1 MATFFGSDNADTI
14 TPEFVSGWISPSPAG
29 STPGNGTDYIF
40 AADGHDSLDGG
51 GGNDLITGGEGNDT
65 IRGGAGA
72 DSLMGGDGNDII
84 YNDESVYL
92 ADRYHD
98 EVYGGAGNDLIH
110 AFGAGSYFGQEN
122 NDRFIVKPVTGAGQ
136 QLFHGGSGRD
146 TLDFSTT
153 HIFTD
158 INLGTRE
165 VSTPNLNFSH
175 IENVVGNYL
184 ANRITGDFNNN
195 ELSGDGGADTIDGG
209 DGLDTISGGS
219 GFDVIYGGNGSDE
232 IRGGADNDVLYAN
245 RPGVMLGGFDDVRGG
260 GGDDILISSGAGTYV
275 GGSGNDNFI
284 CFAEDNSQ
292 HLFGGD
298 GVDTLQMGDL
308 TADTVI
314 NLTTGYTNVAWLWF
328 NGIEDLVIG
337 QHLDGGDNRL
347 YGSSVDN
354 RLVSGGGNDTIYG
367 YGGDDELLGGR
378 GDDTLVGGNG
388 DDRLV
393 GSHGND
399 WLRGGQGADVLEGGI
414 GSDRFDFNMG
424 TESQG
429 WDHDRIVGFDGAG
442 SAYGDTI
449 DLFGIDANIGVSGN
463 QAFEFLGAVSDS
475 QGLSHGAG
483 HLWTV
488 NTGGNTYV
496 RGNVDGDRFLELTI
510 LIEDGA
516 GTSASD
522 YERSDFIL

>member
-29 STPGNGTDYIF
+29 STPGDGTDYIF

-51 GGNDLITGGEGNDT
+51 GGNDLITGGGGNDT

-153 HIFTD
+153 HIFEN
-158 INLGTRE
+158 IYLGSRE

-175 IENVVGNYL
+175 IENVIGNYFD
-184 ANRITGDFNNN
+184 NRIFGDSEWNT
-195 ELSGDGGADTIDGG
+195 LSGGLGDDTIFGGNGNDVIKGDEDDDYLRGQDGADT
-209 DGLDTISGGS
+209 L
-219 GFDVIYGGNGSDE
+219 
-232 IRGGADNDVLYAN
+232 
-245 RPGVMLGGFDDVRGG
+245 
-260 GGDDILISSGAGTYV
+260 
-275 GGSGNDNFI
+275 
-284 CFAEDNSQ
+284 
-292 HLFGGD
+292 
-298 GVDTLQMGDL
+298 
-308 TADTVI
+308 
-314 NLTTGYTNVAWLWF
+314 
-328 NGIEDLVIG
+328 
-337 QHLDGGDNRL
+337 
-347 YGSSVDN
+347 
-354 RLVSGGGNDTIYG
+354 
-367 YGGDDELLGGR
+367 YGGD
-378 GDDTLVGGNG
+378 G
-388 DDRLV
+388 DDRLM
-393 GSHGND
+393 GGIGND
-399 WLRGGQGADVLEGGI
+399 RIFGNQGADILEGGS
-414 GSDRFDFNMG
+414 GADWFDFNRV
-424 TESQG
+424 EDSQG

-442 SAYGDTI
+442 SWGGDLI
-449 DLFGIDANIGVSGN
+449 DVGGIDANTGVSGN
-463 QAFEFLGAVSDS
+463 QRFEFLGAVSDS